1 VAGTV
6 LYIDDSPELPRGTA
20 EELSRLG
27 FRLKHTRD
35 PEEGLRWA
43 REGLS
48 RMVLLEV
55 LLPDHDGWEIL
66 QELGTC
72 RGSAGEL
79 PVLILTRGER
89 TPDLYSRAVEAGA
102 SDFLSK
108 PVLRAEL
115 LAAVLECAER
125 SESGRDLDAD
135 CGGPGQSIASAFSGE
150 LSDIPL
156 TEVLLRLRRVGANGV
171 LLLQFEGETRGI
183 QLRNGSPV
191 AAATNRGFETL
202 EDFLVRTKEI
212 SGEEH
217 EVVTG
222 AAAGGAGGTSEILV
236 ELGLLSEEGLRDALA
251 RRAAEPLLEG
261 FEWTTGTFRFDSDKL
276 LKSKQTLEFPQS
288 PGQLLLEGCLRW
300 LSSRQVR
307 QLLDVRAAHYVSKE
321 DRPLYTL
328 RDLGPAACAPGL
340 VEALQGD
347 RTVAEVL
354 EAGEL
359 EERMLYALLV
369 AGLVEVHP
377 EPILELGMELE
388 PMLEEVDEDEAVEP
402 AAPTAARLPEPAV
415 EAPKPAQPMHPGVPK
430 RFSPDPQK
438 GQAGDDSAARR
449 LDAERWFREGAEAL
463 ATKVYDK
470 ALEAFG
476 MAAHLDPSQG
486 LYHAHLG
493 YALHLQQPRNA
504 VVRREALEHI
514 AKGVKLA
521 PDAWKPLVFL
531 GRVFRAADDL
541 SSARKV
547 IGRALRMDPDC
558 AAARAEMRLLK
569 AAEQPKST
577 SLAGRLRGWFGGSG

>member
-1 VAGTV
+1 LAGTV

-27 FRLKHTRD
+27 FRLRHTRD

-55 LLPDHDGWEIL
+55 LLPDHDGWAIL
-66 QELGTC
+66 EELGTC
-72 RGSAGEL
+72 TGSAGEL
-79 PVLILTRGER
+79 PVLVLTRGER

-125 SESGRDLDAD
+125 SESGRDLETD
-135 CGGPGQSIASAFSGE
+135 CGGPSQSIASAFSGE
-150 LSDIPL
+150 LSDVPL
-156 TEVLLRLRRVGANGV
+156 TELLLRLRRVGANGV

-222 AAAGGAGGTSEILV
+222 AAAGGAGSTSEVLV
-236 ELGLLSEEGLRDALA
+236 ELSLLDEEGVRDALA

-261 FEWTTGTFRFDSDKL
+261 FEWSTGSFRFESGKL

-307 QLLDVRAAHYVSKE
+307 QLLDLRAAHYVSKE

-328 RDLGPAACAPGL
+328 GDL
-340 VEALQGD
+340 D
-347 RTVAEVL
+347 
-354 EAGEL
+354 
-359 EERMLYALLV
+359 ALLV

-377 EPILELGMELE
+377 EPVLELGVELE
-388 PMLEEVDEDEAVEP
+388 PMVEEHEEAEAIEP
-402 AAPTAARLPEPAV
+402 AAPSAARPPEPAS
-415 EAPKPAQPMHPGVPK
+415 EAPGAAQPGLPVEPA
-430 RFSPDPQK
+430 RLSPDPQK

-449 LDAERWFREGAEAL
+449 LEAERWFQEGAEAL
-463 ATKVYDK
+463 AAQRFEK

-476 MAAHLDPSQG
+476 MATHLDPSQG

-493 YALHLQQPRNA
+493 YALHMHQPRNA
-504 VVRREALEHI
+504 LVRREALEHI

-531 GRVFRAADDL
+531 GRVFRAGDDFA
-541 SSARKV
+541 SARKV
-547 IGRALRMDPDC
+547 IGRALRLDPDC

-577 SLAGRLRGWFGGSG
+577 GMVDRVRGWFKGRG